1 MFMFQTND
9 IKNRIVY
16 IDFQDVFDV
25 VPFSCQGFNFNCY
38 SKILF
43 NDDSEVII
51 KEDFNLIS
59 NLFKEYKKN
68 V

>member
-1 MFMFQTND
+1 MFQTKDFHN
-9 IKNRIVY
+9 NIVY
-16 IDFQDVFDV
+16 IDFVDVFNV
-25 VPFSCQGFNFNCY
+25 VPFSCQGFIFNCY

-43 NDDSEVII
+43 NDDTEVII

-59 NLFKEYKKN
+59 ILFKEYKKN

>member
-1 MFMFQTND
+1 MFQTKD
-9 IKNRIVY
+9 IHNNIVY
-16 IDFQDVFDV
+16 VDFIDVFNV
-25 VPFSCQGFNFNCY
+25 VPFSIQGFNFNCY